1 MTDRVFSL
9 AALALLAAPAI
20 AAGTGEA
27 LFADRCSGCHQP
39 GGVGQ
44 SGLAPPLANKPLWSR
59 LGPRGI
65 DYLAGVLV
73 GGFSGTITANGERF
87 IGLAMPP
94 QNWMSDEDMK
104 AIADYVLNDL
114 NGVGV
119 DVSMR
124 AFITTRQAPPPH
136 PALRALREEA
146 MR

>member
-1 MTDRVFSL
+1 MTGRVFSL
-9 AALALLAAPAI
+9 AALALLAAPAM
-20 AAGTGEA
+20 ASGTGEA

-44 SGLAPPLANKPLWSR
+44 SGLAPPLVNKALWSR
-59 LGPRGI
+59 LGPRST

-104 AIADYVLNDL
+104 AIADYILNDL

-119 DVSMR
+119 DISVG
-124 AFITTRQAPPPH
+124 AFVAKRQAPPPH